1 MDMTPE
7 QYEKLVASDFEKKGY
22 KVELTAS
29 TNDYGV
35 DIFLEKNSKKIA
47 VQAKMFGNTS
57 RKINRRMVMEFYG
70 AKDYFEC
77 AEGIIVTDGEI
88 LSDAEEV
95 AEKLGIDVQIV
106 PSSGSTLRKNQKLSK
121 FEEVWEKH
129 IIPLKDKT
137 LRRENGET
145 NKIIEVDWGGIVRI
159 TSNGKKRSIPIDI
172 FKQAINHIFTNGSIT
187 RKEIN
192 EEYAGRASS
201 GIVLILS
208 QVPIFRLNKKK
219 PMSIE
224 LKR

>member
-7 QYEKLVASDFEKKGY
+7 QYEKLVASGFEKKGY
-22 KVELTAS
+22 KVELTPS

-35 DIFLEKNSKKIA
+35 DIFLEKNSRKIA
-47 VQAKMFGNTS
+47 VQVKMFGNTS
-57 RKINRRMVMEFYG
+57 RKVNRRMVMEFYG

-77 AEGIIVTDGEI
+77 AEGIIVTNGKI
-88 LSDAEEV
+88 LSDAKEV
-95 AEKLGIDVQIV
+95 AEKLGIDVQTV
-106 PSSGSTLRKNQKLSK
+106 PSKGSISRNDQKLSK
-121 FEEVWEKH
+121 FEEVWQKY
-129 IIPLKDKT
+129 ILPLKGKT
-137 LRRENGET
+137 LCRENGET
-145 NKIIEVDWGGIVRI
+145 NEIIEVDWGGIVRI
-159 TSNGKKRSIPIDI
+159 TSNGNRRSIPIEI
-172 FKQAINHIFTNGSIT
+172 FKQTINHIFANGSIT

-224 LKR
+224 LKK